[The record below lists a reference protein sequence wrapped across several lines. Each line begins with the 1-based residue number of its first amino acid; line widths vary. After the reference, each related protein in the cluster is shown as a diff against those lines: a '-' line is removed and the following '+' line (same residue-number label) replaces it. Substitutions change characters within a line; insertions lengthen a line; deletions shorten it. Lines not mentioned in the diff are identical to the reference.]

1 MIRYPLANARV
12 DMSQDPTNTLRLM
25 IVAGEASGDAHAAS
39 LVHALRETASATQI
53 DFFGSTG
60 GQMRAAGV
68 DSVVLADE
76 LAILGLWEVGRALPK
91 FWRAFGELKRA
102 AAERKPAAVIL
113 VDWPDFN
120 LRLAT
125 WLHRRGVPVIYYISP
140 QLWAWRGYR
149 ARGVARDVDLLL
161 SILPF
166 EQDWYAA
173 RGVTQVEYV
182 GHPLSGEVYP
192 RYDRAEFCRR
202 NNLDPSRPIVTLL
215 PGSRHKELVRILP
228 PMLEAAVL
236 MAKQRADV
244 QVVLVV
250 APNRNP
256 DEARAIINRGQYDSS
271 FKNSLCVVHHE
282 TREALAA
289 ADAAAVASGTAT
301 LEAALLGTPLVIV
314 YKESALNWHTL
325 GSLITAEHY
334 GLANLIAGRR
344 IVTELIQD
352 DFTGKSLARE
362 LLGLLDADR
371 NAAMRTEL
379 KSVAEKIG
387 EPGASSRAARA
398 ILKFL
403 SVPGVT
409 RG

>member
-1 MIRYPLANARV
+1 MF
-12 DMSQDPTNTLRLM
+12 DMSQDPNNTLSLM
-25 IVAGEASGDAHAAS
+25 IVAGEASGDAHAAA
-39 LVHALRETASATQI
+39 LVRAMRERAPTI
-53 DFFGSTG
+53 RFDFFGSTG
-60 GQMRAAGV
+60 AQMRAAGV
-68 DSVVLADE
+68 ESIVQADE

-102 AAERKPAAVIL
+102 ATEKKPAAVIL

-140 QLWAWRGYR
+140 QLWAWRSYR
-149 ARGVARDVDLLL
+149 ARSVQRDVDLLL

-166 EQDWYAA
+166 EKDWYAA
-173 RGVTQVEYV
+173 RGMTQVEYV

-192 RYDRAEFCRR
+192 RYDREEFCRR
-202 NNLDPSRPIVTLL
+202 NSLDTSRPIVTLL
-215 PGSRHKELVRILP
+215 PGSRHKELIRILP
-228 PMLEAAVL
+228 PMLDAAFL
-236 MAKQRADV
+236 ISQQRPDV
-244 QVVLVV
+244 QFVVVV
-250 APNRNP
+250 APNRDP
-256 DEARAIINRGQYDSS
+256 EEVRAIIAKGEFGSAFQG
-271 FKNSLCVVHHE
+271 SLRVVHHE

-289 ADAAAVASGTAT
+289 ADTAAVASGTAT

-352 DFTGKSLARE
+352 QLNGESLAQE
-362 LLGLLDADR
+362 LLGLLDPDR

-379 KSVAEKIG
+379 RSVAEKIG
-387 EPGASSRAARA
+387 EPGASSRAAQV
-398 ILKFL
+398 ILDFI
-403 SVPGVT
+403 G
-409 RG
+409 